1 MAVAEQLTCSS
12 ICLQHPGAHPC
23 HEPFVSE
30 GDAMNIYTLK
40 NGDAFVHL
48 RNDDL
53 RTNDRRVLVAEESL

>member
-1 MAVAEQLTCSS
+1 
-12 ICLQHPGAHPC
+12 
-23 HEPFVSE
+23 
-30 GDAMNIYTLK
+30 MNFYTLK

>member
-1 MAVAEQLTCSS
+1 
-12 ICLQHPGAHPC
+12 
-23 HEPFVSE
+23 
-30 GDAMNIYTLK
+30 MNIYTLK